1 VRYVSRDANGNINRV
16 AVEPEG
22 DTTEAIYKEDPE
34 LIAFISEGGAEPVLR
49 AFLAASDAELMAIL
63 EDLINVLIDKNV
75 ILLSDFPDAAQ
86 RKLMNR
92 GNVREKI
99 QTF

>member
-1 VRYVSRDANGNINRV
+1 MRYVSRDANGNINRV

-63 EDLINVLIDKNV
+63 EDLINVLID
-75 ILLSDFPDAAQ
+75 
-86 RKLMNR
+86 
-92 GNVREKI
+92 E
-99 QTF
+99 